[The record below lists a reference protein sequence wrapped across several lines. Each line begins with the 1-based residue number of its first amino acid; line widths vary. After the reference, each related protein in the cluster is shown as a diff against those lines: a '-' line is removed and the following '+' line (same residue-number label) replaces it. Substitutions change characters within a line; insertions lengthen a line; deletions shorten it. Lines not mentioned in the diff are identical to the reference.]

1 MAIGNANLGLH
12 STVQTE
18 LTVGKVGLLIPES
31 DDAGRDARLVLG
43 VRPARLALLRI
54 VIANGEVTAQ
64 ELMDA
69 LDMTRNGVG
78 LHLKVLTDAGLL
90 IRRQATHPRGT
101 GGIYYWSA
109 NVEAI
114 RETLDTLSA
123 SVLNA
128 HHR

>member
-1 MAIGNANLGLH
+1 M
-12 STVQTE
+12 
-18 LTVGKVGLLIPES
+18 GLLIPES
-31 DDAGRDARLVLG
+31 DEAGREARLVLG

-69 LDMTRNGVG
+69 LGMTRNGVG

-90 IRRQATHPRGT
+90 TERHATHPRGT
-101 GGIYYWSA
+101 GGIHYWSA
-109 NVEAI
+109 NVEII
-114 RETLDTLSA
+114 RDTLDTLSA